1 MLSIVKF
8 KGCKRCG
15 GDLVLDRDTEGTY
28 IACLQCSAIYVKRLV
43 PIIPKAKPRLN
54 KLYAR

>member
-1 MLSIVKF
+1 MLSIIKC

-15 GDLVLDRDTEGTY
+15 GDLVLDRDAEGTY
-28 IACLQCSAIYVKRLV
+28 ISCLQCSAIYVKGPV

>member
-15 GDLVLDRDTEGTY
+15 GDLVLERDAEGTY
-28 IACLQCSAIYVKRLV
+28 ISCLQCSAIYVKRLA
-43 PIIPKAKPRLN
+43 PAMPKAKPRLN